1 MKQNFIAFYIIFG
14 ILFFVGLVYYF
25 SKTDYKYSDELK
37 VVKTFELPFVLREVS
52 GISHVDDTRIA
63 CIQDEDGIIF
73 IYDLE
78 DEQIVKEIKFGPQGD
93 YESIRVLDSVA
104 YVMESDGK
112 IFKIIDFESN
122 QRSIETY
129 ETEFASFNDM
139 ESLDYHKELK
149 KFLTIPKENNLLNNR
164 EDFIIY
170 LLDPEDFKIEKELF
184 TSLNYTDSIFDM
196 KTNRFVESDFLAS
209 ELTIHPETGE
219 IYILDSRIPK
229 LLVLHPDG
237 SPKKMHLLNPEDFQ
251 QPEGLSFDSKGKMY
265 ISNEESDFLEQNI
278 QLVEWR

>member
-14 ILFFVGLVYYF
+14 ILLFVGLVYYF

-52 GISHVDDTRIA
+52 GISHVDDTKIA

-149 KFLTIPKENNLLNNR
+149 KFLTIPKENNLLNKR

-170 LLDPEDFKIEKELF
+170 LIDPEDFKIEKELF
-184 TSLNYTDSIFDM
+184 TSLNYIDSIFDM

-237 SPKKMHLLNPEDFQ
+237 NPKKMHLLNPKDFQ

>member
-14 ILFFVGLVYYF
+14 ILLFVGLVYYF

-93 YESIRVLDSVA
+93 YESIRILDSVA

-122 QRSIETY
+122 QRNIETY

>member
-237 SPKKMHLLNPEDFQ
+237 SPKKMHLLSPEDFQ